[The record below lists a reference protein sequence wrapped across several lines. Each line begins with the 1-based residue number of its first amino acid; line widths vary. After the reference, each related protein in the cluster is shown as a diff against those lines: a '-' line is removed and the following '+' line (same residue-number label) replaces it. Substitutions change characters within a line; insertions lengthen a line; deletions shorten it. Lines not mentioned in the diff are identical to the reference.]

1 MVSQAFF
8 DSSWNHISGSES
20 RIRYILDLL
29 DPEPLL
35 FERNWI
41 LPSTHKY
48 VQRTIKCLKITFE
61 LFFFLMKS
69 LLLIVKYRSTFIV
82 TLDNFYL

>member
-20 RIRYILDLL
+20 RIRYILGLL

-35 FERNWI
+35 FERNWS
-41 LPSTHKY
+41 LPIYS
-48 VQRTIKCLKITFE
+48 
-61 LFFFLMKS
+61 
-69 LLLIVKYRSTFIV
+69 
-82 TLDNFYL
+82 